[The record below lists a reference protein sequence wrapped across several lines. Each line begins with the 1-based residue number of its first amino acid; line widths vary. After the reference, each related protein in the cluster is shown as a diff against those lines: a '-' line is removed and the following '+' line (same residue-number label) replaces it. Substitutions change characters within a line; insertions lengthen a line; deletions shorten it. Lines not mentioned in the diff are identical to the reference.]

1 MWACLFV
8 CSPKL
13 NLWNSYKP
21 TKILHRVQE
30 TDCELAWRCQK
41 HYTAVLVLT
50 ARLFSY
56 IFSNFVFSYKLIKTV
71 KCVIL
76 HKVRLKT
83 HRMTGR
89 MKVDWISGVTRVC
102 NVLLFECRCYKNISL
117 RAAASPLA
125 CGPNQGGPA
134 KAHWQRTCQRGR
146 SQRKNTQPQQLAE
159 VFTRC

>member
-1 MWACLFV
+1 MSACVFV

-13 NLWNSYKP
+13 NLWNSYKT

-30 TDCELAWRCQK
+30 TDYELAWRCQK
-41 HYTAVLVLT
+41 HNTAVLHMNILT
-50 ARLFSY
+50 ARLVSY
-56 IFSNFVFSYKLIKTV
+56 IFSYFVFSYKLIKTV

-76 HKVRLKT
+76 HKARLKT
-83 HRMTGR
+83 HRMTWR

-125 CGPNQGGPA
+125 CGPNQEAQQRRTDSGPA
-134 KAHWQRTCQRGR
+134 KGGGR
-146 SQRKNTQPQQLAE
+146 KGKTHNHNS
-159 VFTRC
+159 

>member
-1 MWACLFV
+1 MRACLFG

-13 NLWNSYKP
+13 NFWNSYLT

-30 TDCELAWRCQK
+30 TELAWRCQK
-41 HYTAVLVLT
+41 HNTAVLVLT

-83 HRMTGR
+83 HRMTWR

-102 NVLLFECRCYKNISL
+102 NVLFFECRCYKNISL

-125 CGPNQGGPA
+125 CGPNQEAQQRRTDSGPA
-134 KAHWQRTCQRGR
+134 KGGGR
-146 SQRKNTQPQQLAE
+146 KGKTHDHNS
-159 VFTRC
+159 